1 MISYYPYQNS
11 INKRHI
17 GKNNC
22 PLTRLSV
29 ISEIVNFCKYI
40 SHLLNFDTANMVV
53 FDTKYLLVG
62 VGNGFAKDV
71 AKGLGFRK
79 RNNLWHFKWLIFYLQ
94 IYYLSRFF
102 YLDKNRREWEESN
115 SLYFFHNS
123 QMGIS
128 LLLLDC
134 LCNIFCSL
142 SRHITVMY
150 SFFQDF
156 FLNSFLFTPFS
167 IFGRWQMIGN
177 LTETISNQKLNPKAP
192 FED

>member
-1 MISYYPYQNS
+1 MN
-11 INKRHI
+11 
-17 GKNNC
+17 
-22 PLTRLSV
+22 
-29 ISEIVNFCKYI
+29 
-40 SHLLNFDTANMVV
+40 

-62 VGNGFAKDV
+62 VGNGFV
-71 AKGLGFRK
+71 KGLGLRK
-79 RNNLWHFKWLIFYLQ
+79 RNNLWHIMWLIFYLQ
-94 IYYLSRFF
+94 IYYLLRFF

-142 SRHITVMY
+142 SRHITVMN